1 MAIPSGTHI
10 PRTSYSDILLS
21 WLLCL
26 PPTSRYPQRPA
37 SVLSPCGALPCT
49 TRSSQSPPVRSYLVV
64 PLALPLKVSGRRER
78 ARTVSMSN
86 ADICHLRLWELIPV
100 SVLHWYKRV
109 PCAGTRATWQPG
121 FKTQL
126 PWAHR
131 VWFHQ
136 LLHGPFWPHHAH
148 FLGLNSL
155 LAQWLWGKGSL
166 TSTFQQLWATP
177 ASPCPWTARAETQ
190 CPEGPVLTVLPGA
203 GFAPSASFLPEAH
216 LKLPQH
222 PR

>member
-1 MAIPSGTHI
+1 MV
-10 PRTSYSDILLS
+10 LL
-21 WLLCL
+21 
-26 PPTSRYPQRPA
+26 T
-37 SVLSPCGALPCT
+37 LS
-49 TRSSQSPPVRSYLVV
+49 
-64 PLALPLKVSGRRER
+64 LKVSGRRER

-86 ADICHLRLWELIPV
+86 ADICHLRLWELVPV

-109 PCAGTRATWQPG
+109 PWAGTRATWQPG

-136 LLHGPFWPHHAH
+136 PLSGPFWPHHAH

-177 ASPCPWTARAETQ
+177 ATLALKQ
-190 CPEGPVLTVLPGA
+190 PEQK
-203 GFAPSASFLPEAH
+203 PSAPKGQFSLSSQELDLLPLQVSSLKPILSFPSTPDE
-216 LKLPQH
+216 
-222 PR
+222 PRAQRGRQGSPMSLQAEKGIPGGW